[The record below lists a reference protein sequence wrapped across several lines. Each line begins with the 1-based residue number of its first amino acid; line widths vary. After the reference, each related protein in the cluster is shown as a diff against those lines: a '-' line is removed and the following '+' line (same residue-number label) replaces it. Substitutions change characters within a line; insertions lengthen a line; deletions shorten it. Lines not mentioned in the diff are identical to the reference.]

1 MKMNATTKLAALALL
16 LALTAPAAFNSESK
30 TAYSIDSAKS
40 KIEIQVAKEGFFK
53 AFGHDHV
60 VTATKFSGD
69 VQFVPAKVENSSV
82 SFTAHANSLRVVDPG
97 ESEKDRNEVQTTMLG
112 EQVLNVAR
120 YPQIQFS
127 SSAVKVVSASKNAF
141 DLQVAGTLTLHGTQ
155 KPVTLPVHLQISDD
169 GSLSCDTEISLLQ
182 SEFGITPYKAAGG
195 AVKVKDKLKLTFHI
209 VATKA
214 ASSAN

>member
-1 MKMNATTKLAALALL
+1 MTATTRPAALALL
-16 LALTAPAAFNSESK
+16 LALSAPVAFNAESK
-30 TAYSIDSAKS
+30 TTYSIDSAKS
-40 KIEIQVAKEGFFK
+40 KIEIQVAKDGFFK

-60 VTATKFSGD
+60 VSATKFSGS
-69 VQFVPAKVENSSV
+69 VQFGSAKVEDSSV
-82 SFTAHANSLRVVDPG
+82 SFTAEANSLRVTDPG
-97 ESEKDRNEVQTTMLG
+97 ESEKDRSEVQATMLG
-112 EQVLNVAR
+112 EQVLDVAR

-127 SSAVKVVSASKNAF
+127 SSAVKLVSSSKNTF
-141 DLQVAGTLTLHGTQ
+141 DLQVSGPLTLHGTQ

-169 GSLSCDTEISLLQ
+169 GSITCDTEISLLQ
-182 SEFGITPYKAAGG
+182 SDFGITPYKAAGG